1 MLGWGSELW
10 DRYNEVMSHVSKGG
24 EDLTSVYSKF
34 IKDRAEIER
43 EYAKNLR
50 KLVSKYNDKTD
61 NGRKSKE
68 TSQAK
73 GFRLFLQEL
82 GFQAGQHE
90 IVAETFNNKLQPE
103 LIKKSK
109 EIAKKTKNNIKEAKK
124 FSENLNRS
132 YKELEKCKMKYQK
145 SYGEMEESKGTFHKA
160 EGEGTMSRNE
170 ISKLKHASE
179 TRIAQYEDHRGLYAQ
194 QLIKTNRHQEDYYNR
209 ELCFVLDK
217 LENIEVERIEFL
229 KSVLKESINTELE
242 VAPIITKCRDD
253 MRNIVESIDHQQET
267 QAVIEKLKTGE
278 QPPKDLAF
286 DEMTNGVEMKV
297 GTLGRKKSKAKL
309 NKYAEEN
316 SLFGKKRELEKQ
328 IDEMET
334 DIEKG
339 KKEISALRL
348 MVQSYTNNP
357 KFGDASKF
365 QSELDT
371 AIYNVQ
377 VLESDLHAVNI
388 QLKDLNN
395 KLEDK
400 KSETAYSPRY
410 SSIGSPN
417 NSNSN
422 NNGSPGI
429 NTPITIQR
437 IDYSP
442 MTRRSSSIQSG
453 SVGYGT
459 TSNCDSDSI
468 ENSDKGNIP
477 VDENDFIEDTIEQEE
492 AEEITVMAVYDYDG
506 ACGESSIPITS
517 GEYLVLLEHDID
529 GWTKVS
535 RKFHSGDPRRPSE
548 GFVPTA
554 YLQFVQ

>member
-1 MLGWGSELW
+1 
-10 DRYNEVMSHVSKGG
+10 
-24 EDLTSVYSKF
+24 
-34 IKDRAEIER
+34 
-43 EYAKNLR
+43 
-50 KLVSKYNDKTD
+50 
-61 NGRKSKE
+61 
-68 TSQAK
+68 
-73 GFRLFLQEL
+73 
-82 GFQAGQHE
+82 
-90 IVAETFNNKLQPE
+90 
-103 LIKKSK
+103 
-109 EIAKKTKNNIKEAKK
+109 
-124 FSENLNRS
+124 
-132 YKELEKCKMKYQK
+132 
-145 SYGEMEESKGTFHKA
+145 
-160 EGEGTMSRNE
+160 
-170 ISKLKHASE
+170 
-179 TRIAQYEDHRGLYAQ
+179 
-194 QLIKTNRHQEDYYNR
+194 
-209 ELCFVLDK
+209 
-217 LENIEVERIEFL
+217 
-229 KSVLKESINTELE
+229 
-242 VAPIITKCRDD
+242 
-253 MRNIVESIDHQQET
+253 MRNIVDSIDHKEEIET
-267 QAVIEKLKTGE
+267 VIEKLKTGDE
-278 QPPKDLAF
+278 PPRDLPF
-286 DEMTNGVEMKV
+286 EDIPNGLEMKS

-309 NKYAEEN
+309 NKSAEEN
-316 SLFGKKRELEKQ
+316 TLFSKKRELEKQ
-328 IDEMET
+328 VEDMEV
-334 DIEKG
+334 DIGKG
-339 KKEISALRL
+339 KKAISALRL

-417 NSNSN
+417 NSDSA
-422 NNGSPGI
+422 NNGTQFI